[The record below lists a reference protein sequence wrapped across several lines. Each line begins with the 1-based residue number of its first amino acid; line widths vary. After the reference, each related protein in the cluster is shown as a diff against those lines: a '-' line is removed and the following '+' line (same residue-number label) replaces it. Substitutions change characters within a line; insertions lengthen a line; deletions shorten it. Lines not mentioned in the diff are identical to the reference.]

1 MQNTQEKLARFEKAI
16 PRCLKFLE
24 KLPQYTGE
32 KRERKRARL
41 AEFLTASIEIAGG
54 LYAKDHPRVK
64 ILKDTLDLFNAEKYK
79 VYS

>member
-1 MQNTQEKLARFEKAI
+1 MEQQCFEKAI
-16 PRCLKFLE
+16 TRCLKFLE
-24 KLPQYTGE
+24 KLPQYTGD
-32 KRERKRARL
+32 KKARKAARL

-64 ILKDTLDLFNAEKYK
+64 ILKQTLDLFNAEKYK

>member
-1 MQNTQEKLARFEKAI
+1 METKMYEQERFTKAI
-16 PRCLKFLE
+16 TRCLKFLE